1 MSIEYPEASI
11 LAKQMRK
18 VLIGKEVTH
27 CALANCASMQKIGC
41 VNKNP
46 ADFNALGGC
55 RIEAVGC
62 RGNTIKVHLTNGLN
76 LILAPEYGGKI
87 LYHTQET
94 AAPAKFNLKLTFKE
108 QTALTVTLTGV
119 GIIQVFK
126 DAELEQSYIYRRDFS
141 PAAMSLDDAEFT
153 FNHFSDALSEKGNL
167 KAALVG
173 KDAVVVGL
181 SNSAFQDILFRA
193 HISPKQKASDLSMA
207 AKRALYDAIKSFVQ
221 ERLQAGGKNQ
231 FTDLHGNQGTYVA
244 AMGPNMKGKPC
255 PTCGTPVTKL
265 SLGGGQVFC
274 CPKCQI

>member
-1 MSIEYPEASI
+1 LSIEYPEASI
-11 LAKQMRK
+11 LAKQMHE
-18 VLIGKEVTH
+18 VLVGKEVAH
-27 CALANCASMQKIGC
+27 YALANCVSMQKIGC
-41 VNKNP
+41 VNKDP
-46 ADFNALGGC
+46 ADFERLSGC
-55 RIEAVGC
+55 RIEAVVC
-62 RGNTIKVHLTNGLN
+62 RGNTIKVHLTDGFN

-94 AAPAKFNLKLTFKE
+94 AAPAKFNLKLSFKE

-126 DAELEQSYIYRRDFS
+126 DAELKQIYIYRRDFS
-141 PAAMSLDDAEFT
+141 PAAMSTDDAEFT
-153 FNHFSDALSEKGNL
+153 FNHFSDALSEKSNL

-193 HISPKQKASDLSMA
+193 RISPKRKASGLSLA
-207 AKRALYDAIKSFVQ
+207 EKRVLYDAIRSFVQ

-231 FTDLHGNQGTYVA
+231 FTDLYGKQCSYVP

-255 PTCGTPVTKL
+255 ATCGTPVTKL